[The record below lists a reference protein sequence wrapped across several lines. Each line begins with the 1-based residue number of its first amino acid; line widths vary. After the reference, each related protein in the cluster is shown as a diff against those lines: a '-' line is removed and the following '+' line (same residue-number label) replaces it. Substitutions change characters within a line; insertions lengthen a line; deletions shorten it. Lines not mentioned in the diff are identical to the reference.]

1 MKNNETIA
9 KFLKIT
15 KFPFIIL
22 DDNGNKTYH
31 EKSDGFWS
39 KKEYD
44 SAGNR
49 TYYEKSD
56 GLWVKRGYDSAGNI
70 TYHEDSDGLWVKQ
83 EYDSSGNEIYYE
95 DSSGIITDNRPKTT
109 IYWEEIS
116 EKFGID
122 PDKMK
127 IEKKGS

>member
-9 KFLKIT
+9 QFLKIT

-22 DDNGNKTYH
+22 DDNGNETYH
-31 EKSDGFWS
+31 ENSSGYWS
-39 KKEYD
+39 K
-44 SAGNR
+44 
-49 TYYEKSD
+49 
-56 GLWVKRGYDSAGNI
+56 RG
-70 TYHEDSDGLWVKQ
+70 
-83 EYDSSGNEIYYE
+83 YDSSGNETYYE
-95 DSSGIITDNRPKTT
+95 DSNGIITDNRPKTT
-109 IYWEEIS
+109 ITWEEIS